1 MADVARSSISPGRF
15 GLTDPRAAETL
26 RALGWW
32 VNSRIGEGAAA
43 ALQALSAGADPDLA
57 LRGLERLREALG
69 DEWPELDE
77 ALRSDPRVSQRLF
90 GLLGASSA
98 LSDHL
103 ILRPRRWR
111 RLVDAGA
118 EHKDVEALTTE
129 LLTAVRAVP
138 DEVPGGFR
146 AESRGREAVA
156 ELRTAYRD
164 LLSDI
169 AVVDLSQGTLPA
181 PVDRYEEVAAQL
193 SDLAVAALRAAL
205 AVAAAEVMPP
215 STPGL
220 PRGRLAVV
228 AMGKCGA
235 GELNY
240 VSDVDVVF
248 VAAPPAAATPDT
260 GTVDVEAASDPL
272 PAEVLDEDAHLRQAT
287 ALAAAVMRIA
297 GEACFQVDAALR
309 PEGRAGALVRT
320 VDGYLAYYRRW
331 ARTWEFQALLKA
343 REVAGDLD
351 LGAEYVALVQPFVWS
366 AAERD
371 GFVADVQAM
380 RRRVEDHVP
389 QELAERE
396 LKLGRGGLRDVEF
409 AVQLLQLVHGRS
421 DELLRP
427 VATIEALAEL
437 GSGGYVGRA
446 DAAELGESYRFLR
459 VLEHRLQLQRMLRT
473 HVFPAPDDVAGLRR
487 LARSAG
493 LRSDGRRD
501 AGRILLD
508 EFRRHGGRVRRLHE
522 KLFYRPLLEAVAG
535 VPAEALRL
543 TAKSATD
550 RLAALGFTSPEGAL
564 RHIRALTSGVSRRA
578 HIQQALLP
586 MLLDLF
592 ADTPDPDHA
601 LLAYRQVSEAL
612 TDTPWYLRVLRDQAA
627 VAERLALLLGSSR
640 LVPDLLV
647 RAPEVLRLLGDTSG
661 LIDRDPEQVAL
672 SLASAVARH
681 EDPTQAVIAARSLRR
696 HELLRV
702 ACADLL
708 GLMDL
713 PDVCRA
719 LSRVWAAVLDAS
731 LGAAIR
737 SVLRSTDGT
746 TPRRP
751 PARIALIGMGR
762 LGGDELGYGSDADVL
777 VVCEPIVDDA
787 DADAATTADAAAIR
801 YATSVAEL
809 LTRLLNKPSVD
820 PPLQVDTELRPE
832 GRSGP
837 LVRTLESY
845 RTYYRQWAQ
854 PWEAQAL
861 LRARPIAGDADL
873 GRRFIEMIDPLRYPE
888 GGLPENDQREI
899 RRIKARVEAERLP
912 RGADPTTN
920 TKLGR
925 GGLADVE
932 WTVQLLQ
939 LAHAHE
945 VPALR
950 TTSTLGAV
958 DAAVEAGLLVESDAE
973 LLRAGWLMAA
983 RARNATTLVRGKPS
997 DQIPGAGHELVS
1009 VARVMGLDA
1018 ASGEPGEFVDEYR
1031 RITRRARAVVDRV
1044 FYGE

>member
-1 MADVARSSISPGRF
+1 MADAARTSTSPGRF
-15 GLTDPRAAETL
+15 GLTDPRAVETL
-26 RALGWW
+26 RELGWW
-32 VNSRIGEGAAA
+32 GNSGIGEGVAVP
-43 ALQALSAGADPDLA
+43 LQALSASADPDLA
-57 LRGLERLREALG
+57 LRGVERLCEALD

-77 ALRSDPRVSQRLF
+77 ALRSDARVAQRLF

-103 ILRPRRWR
+103 ILRPQRWR
-111 RLVDAGA
+111 QLVAAGA
-118 EHKDVEALTTE
+118 EHKDVETMTVE
-129 LLTAVRAVP
+129 LLASVRAVP

-146 AESRGREAVA
+146 AETRGREAVA
-156 ELRTAYRD
+156 DLRTAYRD

-169 AVVDLSQGTLPA
+169 AVIDLSQGTLPA
-181 PVDRYEEVAAQL
+181 PVERYEEVAAQL

-205 AVAAAEVMPP
+205 AVAVAEVMPP
-215 STPGL
+215 SSPEVA
-220 PRGRLAVV
+220 RGRLAVV

-248 VAAPPAAATPDT
+248 VSAPPPAPVQDT
-260 GTVDVEAASDPL
+260 GTVDVEAASDPV
-272 PAEVLDEDAHLRQAT
+272 PEGVLDEDGHLRQAT

-371 GFVADVQAM
+371 GFVVDVQAM

-421 DELLRP
+421 DELLRTA
-427 VATIEALAEL
+427 ATIETLAEL
-437 GSGGYVGRA
+437 GNGGYVGRA

-473 HVFPAPDDVAGLRR
+473 HVFPATDDVAGLRR

-493 LRSDGRRD
+493 LRTDGRRD

-535 VPAEALRL
+535 VPADALRL

-578 HIQQALLP
+578 AIQQALLP

-627 VAERLALLLGSSR
+627 VAERLALLLGCSR

-661 LIDRDPEQVAL
+661 LVDRDPEQVAV

-713 PDVCRA
+713 SEVCRA

-737 SVLRSTDGT
+737 SVLRPVDGEE
-746 TPRRP
+746 PRRR

-777 VVCEPIVDDA
+777 VVCEPLPAAGDSAVA
-787 DADAATTADAAAIR
+787 DATADAAAIR

-873 GRRFIEMIDPLRYPE
+873 GRRFIEMIDPLRYPD
-888 GGLPENDQREI
+888 GGLGENDQREI
-899 RRIKARVEAERLP
+899 RRIKARVETERLP

-925 GGLADVE
+925 GGLSDVE

-939 LAHAHE
+939 LAHAHQ
-945 VPALR
+945 VPGLR
-950 TTSTLGAV
+950 TTSTLGAL
-958 DAAVEAGLLVESDAE
+958 DAAAAAGLLTERDAE
-973 LLRAGWLMAA
+973 RLRAGWRMAS
-983 RARNATTLVRGKPS
+983 RTRNATTLVRGKPS
-997 DQIPGAGHELVS
+997 DQLPGSGHELAS
-1009 VARVMGLDA
+1009 VARVMGLD

-1031 RITRRARAVVDRV
+1031 RITRRARAIVDRV